1 MGLFYVHQGRSKR
14 KKLPETESLKKARLE
29 HRKFLISK
37 GVNPDKKINPKEF
50 SAVANWWETTSVQKP
65 AVLAHSVEQLICN
78 HQVAS
83 SIPAHGTSLKQEA
96 SKPHHNW
103 RLEESRN
110 FTVAP
115 AYNKGAYQV
124 IPRSEIKDI
133 GK

>member
-1 MGLFYVHQGRSKR
+1 MGLFYVHQRRSKN

-83 SIPAHGTSLKQEA
+83 SIPAHGTSLKQE
-96 SKPHHNW
+96 SQHNW
-103 RLEESRN
+103 RLEESKK

-124 IPRSEIKDI
+124 ISRSEIKDI
-133 GK
+133 GR

>member
-1 MGLFYVHQGRSKR
+1 MGLFYVHQRRSKK

-37 GVNPDKKINPKEF
+37 GINPDKKINPKEF

-83 SIPAHGTSLKQEA
+83 SIPAHGTSLKQE
-96 SKPHHNW
+96 SQHNW
-103 RLEESRN
+103 RLEESKK

-133 GK
+133 GR

>member
-1 MGLFYVHQGRSKR
+1 MGLFYVHQGRSKK
-14 KKLPETESLKKARLE
+14 KKLPETKSLLEARAK

-37 GVNPDKKINPKEF
+37 GIDPDRKINPKNF
-50 SAVANWWETTSVQKP
+50 SAVRDWWDTPVQKP

-83 SIPAHGTSLKQEA
+83 SIPAHGTSLKQRA
-96 SKPHHNW
+96 TKPHHNW

-124 IPRSEIKDI
+124 IPKSEIKDI

>member
-1 MGLFYVHQGRSKR
+1 MGLFYVHQRRSKR

-37 GVNPDKKINPKEF
+37 GINPDKKINPKEF

-83 SIPAHGTSLKQEA
+83 SIPAHGTSLKQE
-96 SKPHHNW
+96 SQHNW
-103 RLEESRN
+103 RLEESKK

-133 GK
+133 GR